1 VADDDWRGASGK
13 NCHIFRKRTA
23 SVPLSCNMNRS
34 ILHIASYVIWTT
46 ILCRYCEII
55 NHVSY
60 CGIKHYA
67 GEFYTWIGVLDT
79 RVHSSY
85 QQAEIS
91 RSFVGKFLTGPYY
104 TMRRVIWTVTVR
116 SLITF
121 LFYILC
127 PLGATQVSFKRGL
140 RCSTG
145 GCIVPASKLKFHD
158 YL

>member
-1 VADDDWRGASGK
+1 MTTGAVRLEK
-13 NCHIFRKRTA
+13 IVTFLEKELRAFRCR
-23 SVPLSCNMNRS
+23 
-34 ILHIASYVIWTT
+34 VIWTGPYYT
-46 ILCRYCEII
+46 LRRVIWTAIICRYCEII

-85 QQAEIS
+85 QQDEIS
-91 RSFVGKFLTGPYY
+91 RSFVGKFLTGSYY

-121 LFYILC
+121 LSYILC
-127 PLGATQVSFKRGL
+127 PLGVTQVSF
-140 RCSTG
+140 
-145 GCIVPASKLKFHD
+145 
-158 YL
+158 

>member
-1 VADDDWRGASGK
+1 MATGAVRLEK
-13 NCHIFRKRTA
+13 IVTFLEKELRPFRCRVIWTG
-23 SVPLSCNMNRS
+23 PYYTLRR
-34 ILHIASYVIWTT
+34 VIWTT

-60 CGIKHYA
+60 CGTKHYA

-85 QQAEIS
+85 QEAESS
-91 RSFVGKFLTGPYY
+91 RLFVGKFLTGPYY
-104 TMRRVIWTVTVR
+104 TMRRVIWTVTMR

-121 LFYILC
+121 LSYILC

-140 RCSTG
+140 RRSIW
-145 GCIVPASKLKFHD
+145 GCIIPASKLKFHD